1 MGRLIKVLTTL
12 FALFFILAPSQ
23 VAGQTVWSKTYGG
36 AYDDVCYSVRQD
48 SEGGFV
54 AAGQTYSYGNQA
66 QVFLLRTDSLGNL
79 SWVKALGGIRDEEGR
94 SVLQT
99 SDGGFLIAGW
109 TKSYGPGTPTY
120 ANVYLIKTNASGDT
134 LWTKY
139 FGGANEDCGYSL
151 QTTPDSGF
159 IIAGA
164 TASFGAGGN
173 DAYCIKTD
181 ADGDTIWTR
190 AYGGAGTENAYA
202 AVRAPSGGYLLAG
215 NTFSFGPGTPD
226 SSNGYLVRINET
238 GDTLWTKHFGGTGND
253 GFHGACAVP
262 DGGFIA
268 VGWSSG
274 DGVSVNLFL
283 VRVSNDGDSLWAK
296 RIGGTGHDDGFGIE
310 PTADGGFVI
319 GGFTDSY
326 GAGGLDFLHVKT
338 DSAGEVQWTKTFGG
352 AEWDFGQTIG
362 TTADGG
368 YILGGFTYSFGT
380 GTPTNCNAYLIKTD
394 ENGNV
399 GVSDLPPAIE
409 PNTITDY
416 LKIKACPNPFK
427 QSTEIQYQ
435 ISSCEKV
442 VLDIYDICG
451 HMVRTLVNNVQTA
464 GVYTGKW
471 DGKDRNNQPVSSGV
485 YLVRLQSGSKSNTK
499 RLVLVR

>member
-1 MGRLIKVLTTL
+1 MPLPMVS
-12 FALFFILAPSQ
+12 LAT
-23 VAGQTVWSKTYGG
+23 GQTVWTKTYGG
-36 AYDDVCYSVRQD
+36 TYDDQCLSVRQNTD
-48 SEGGFV
+48 GSYIT
-54 AAGQTYSYGNQA
+54 AGLTYSYGNQG
-66 QVFLLRTDSLGNL
+66 QIYLLRTDSLGTQL
-79 SWVKALGGIRDEEGR
+79 WSRALGGIRDEEGR

-99 SDGGFLIAGW
+99 TDGGFLVAGW
-109 TKSYGPGTPTY
+109 TKSFGPGTPTY

-134 LWTKY
+134 LWTKNY
-139 FGGANEDCGYSL
+139 GGTGEDCGYSL

-159 IIAGA
+159 IIAGT
-164 TASFGAGGN
+164 TASYGAGGN
-173 DAYCIKTD
+173 DAYCIKTY
-181 ADGDTIWTR
+181 ANGDTIWTR
-190 AYGGAGTENAYA
+190 TYGGPGTEKANA

-226 SSNGYLVRINET
+226 SSNGYLIRIDET
-238 GDTLWTKHFGGTGND
+238 GDTLWTRYFGGTGND

-274 DGVSVNLFL
+274 DGISVNLFL
-283 VRVSNDGDSLWAK
+283 VRVNNDGDSLWAK
-296 RIGGTGHDDGFGIE
+296 RIGGAGHDDGFGIE

-394 ENGNV
+394 ANGNV
-399 GVSDLPPAIE
+399 GVSGRPPADE
-409 PNTITDY
+409 CGFRGDG
-416 LKIKACPNPFK
+416 LKIMARPNPFEY
-427 QSTEIQYQ
+427 STEIQYQ
-435 ISSCEKV
+435 VPKREKV
-442 VLDIYDICG
+442 VLKIYNICG
-451 HMVRTLVNNVQTA
+451 RMVKTLVDQYQEA
-464 GVYTGKW
+464 DVYASRW
-471 DGKDRNNQPVSSGV
+471 DGRDMNNRSVGSGV
-485 YLVRLQSGSKSNTK
+485 YFIQLQAGKK
-499 RLVLVR
+499 YEVKKIVLTR